1 MTDPPGERGPNGGE
15 VGSVASNGEIVPDE
29 SASAESLRRQAD
41 EHPASNSQAAS
52 DHVRSRQGDEPTG
65 LTRDSKT
72 QNSASQAARR
82 PRSTGHVRAT
92 AEERA
97 VVAAGGEAVATSLDD
112 QPEYEGPNSL

>member
-1 MTDPPGERGPNGGE
+1 MTNPLGKRDPNSAEAGT
-15 VGSVASNGEIVPDE
+15 VASNGEIVPDE
-29 SASAESLRRQAD
+29 SASAESVRRQSN
-41 EHPASNSQAAS
+41 EHPASDCHALS

-72 QNSASQAARR
+72 QNSGSDAARR
-82 PRSTGHVRAT
+82 PRSTGHVPAT

-97 VVAAGGEAVATSLDD
+97 VVAAGGEAVETSLDG